1 MNFMSMSAGSAAAA
15 SGGKAFGV
23 MRAGR
28 QRVLTMP
35 EQIAESI
42 TLAIL
47 RGEYGPGDAVREQE
61 LADHFQVSRG
71 PIREALRILEKVG
84 VVTIVPQRGAHVTSL
99 SKQEIDNLFEIRAVL
114 AGLLAK
120 YLTDLDGAVVNQME
134 AIVTRLEQIAGEAN
148 ALDEY
153 AQGSYRLSTLLFQS
167 CGNKQLAELMGALG
181 IQTARYTRLGL
192 HSPQRRQ
199 ASAVYWRR
207 LVEALR
213 QNSNTLAANLMTELI
228 NASHQAALN
237 HLD

>member
-1 MNFMSMSAGSAAAA
+1 MAMNAGSASAVKGTNAI
-15 SGGKAFGV
+15 GI

-47 RGEYGPGDAVREQE
+47 RGEYGPGDSVREQE

-99 SKQEIDNLFEIRAVL
+99 SRQEIDNLFEIRAVL
-114 AGLLAK
+114 AGLVAK
-120 YLTDLDGAVVNQME
+120 YLLDLDAQVVNSME
-134 AIVTRLEQIAGEAN
+134 SLVTRLEQIATQSD

-167 CGNKQLAELMGALG
+167 CGNKQLAELMGALS

-192 HSPQRRQ
+192 RSPERRLISVQ
-199 ASAVYWRR
+199 HWRQ
-207 LVEALR
+207 LVEALK
-213 QNSNTLAANLMTELI
+213 QNNNTVAGKMMVELI

-237 HLD
+237 QLE

>member
-1 MNFMSMSAGSAAAA
+1 MSMNAGSASAAK
-15 SGGKAFGV
+15 GGSAIGIT
-23 MRAGR
+23 RAGR

-47 RGEYGPGDAVREQE
+47 RGEYGPGDSVREQE

-99 SKQEIDNLFEIRAVL
+99 SRQEIDNLFEIRAVL

-120 YLTDLDGAVVNQME
+120 YLADVDASVVNQMD
-134 AIVTRLEQIAGEAN
+134 AIVTRLELIAGQAD

-153 AQGSYRLSTLLFQS
+153 AQGSYRLSTVLFQS
-167 CGNKQLAELMGALG
+167 CGNKQLAELMGALA

-192 HSPQRRQ
+192 RSPERRQ
-199 ASAVYWRR
+199 ASAVYWRG
-207 LVEALR
+207 LVEALG
-213 QNSNTLAANLMTELI
+213 QNNSSAAGNLMVELI
-228 NASHQAALN
+228 DASHQAALN
-237 HLD
+237 HLE